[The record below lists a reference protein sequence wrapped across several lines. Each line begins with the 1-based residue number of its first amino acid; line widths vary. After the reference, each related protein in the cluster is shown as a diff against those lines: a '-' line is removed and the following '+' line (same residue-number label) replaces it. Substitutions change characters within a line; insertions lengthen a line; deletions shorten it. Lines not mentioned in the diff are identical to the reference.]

1 MNQTSLPLPSLS
13 AISTKK
19 IEAKFDGGR
28 LSSDGGVVLL
38 READRRLRLCE
49 RLAGCIVDERDQALV
64 THTMADLFR
73 ARSFAIACGFE
84 DGNDLTV
91 LRTDPALKLAC
102 GRMPESGLDLASQPT
117 ICRFEN
123 APDAKSLEALED
135 ELIAIYCDSFEHVP
149 ARIVLDIDETFDA
162 VHGGQQLALFNAHY
176 GELGYQPIVIFDES
190 GRPLLARLRP
200 GKRPSGK
207 EAALIIDKTLNKL
220 GEHWP
225 KTSFMYRGDSHYGVS
240 DVLDVMDHHGC
251 SFVFGLASNPRLNK
265 LIQPFVED
273 TATRRATSN
282 KEVLRRFHAFTYKAD
297 NWSKPY
303 RVVAR
308 IEASSH
314 GADVRLIVTNL
325 EGRAKAVYEKIYCR
339 RGCMENMIKDFKRY
353 TAADRTSCQLF
364 DANQLRLT
372 LHVAA
377 YWLMHSL
384 RLAAPK
390 RSAWRTA
397 TLHTIRLA
405 FLKIAVRVEELK
417 SKVKLAFCSTYP
429 NQATLIALAGRL
441 AASGP

>member
-1 MNQTSLPLPSLS
+1 MNQIPLPLPTLS
-13 AISTKK
+13 AISAKK

-28 LSSDGGVVLL
+28 LSSDGGVMLL
-38 READRRLRLCE
+38 READRRLGLCE

-135 ELIAIYCDSFEHVP
+135 ELIAIYCDSFERVP

-220 GEHWP
+220 
-225 KTSFMYRGDSHYGVS
+225 
-240 DVLDVMDHHGC
+240 
-251 SFVFGLASNPRLNK
+251 
-265 LIQPFVED
+265 IQPFVED

-282 KEVLRRFHAFTYKAD
+282 KEVLRRFHGFTYKAD

-303 RVVAR
+303 RVIAR
-308 IEASSH
+308 IEASNH
-314 GADVRLIVTNL
+314 GSDVRLIVTNL
-325 EGRAKAVYEKIYCR
+325 EGRAKTVYDKIYCR

-405 FLKIAVRVEELK
+405 VLKIAVRVEELK

-429 NQATLIALAGRL
+429 NQATLIALVARL